1 MSVMKKHRLKCNLTQ
16 EELGDAVG
24 KIKGIRGI
32 SKVSKGWISQIES
45 GKDNCPLWLTVAIAR
60 VLRCNVDTLFR
71 PVVERKTRYVVRR
84 GR

>member
-1 MSVMKKHRLKCNLTQ
+1 MASVMKKYRLKRNLSQ
-16 EELGDAVG
+16 EELGDEVG
-24 KIKGIRGI
+24 ECGIEGC

-71 PVVERKTRYVVRR
+71 PVVERKTRYIVRR